1 MKHLLSAASAALVLI
16 ASSHLVQAEYTETM
30 DPNGLTKNLKTD
42 YGLVDDDAK
51 NNQSETFRKAI
62 ADLAAKGGGRLIVP
76 TGTYRL
82 ANVRLMSNIHLLIEK
97 GTVIKPFWPKG
108 DKTVVFSLD
117 AEQPKKIAKGQKE
130 AYIENVSIRGLGGRW
145 TVDYSDRFPNKG
157 EGVRGVIAKMV
168 KNFLISDMD
177 VKDNCT
183 VYCGITLSPTNTKI
197 KDVTNWEVSRATD
210 GTIRNCRI
218 FNGSPGYGMVQLHGA
233 QNVHFEDL
241 YADGGVTLRLETGAV
256 GLHTAVYNI
265 TGKNI
270 VCENGRCAVMM
281 GPHSAVNG
289 KVNIENVT
297 AKGCSYAVQIG
308 LGGVKESQLKLDP
321 NAKPGSFAKG
331 SSIKNIHA
339 VFGMNAQV
347 KKHSMQMIPEEYLKD
362 LRLWYD
368 GKFFSG
374 PSIAPVQNETE
385 GRYEVII
392 ENVTSEGFEHH
403 KNIVTDED
411 ARPGK
416 WSKTFDDWKSKYGTK
431 ETKRPVPIEN

>member
-1 MKHLLSAASAALVLI
+1 MAP
-16 ASSHLVQAEYTETM
+16 T
-30 DPNGLTKNLKTD
+30 GLTKNLKAD

-76 TGTYRL
+76 KGTYRL

-97 GTVIKPFWPKG
+97 DTVIKPDWPKG
-108 DKTVVFSLD
+108 SKTVVFSLD
-117 AEQPKKIAKGQKE
+117 AEQPKKMTKGQE
-130 AYIENVSIRGLGGRW
+130 GAFIENVSIRGLGGRW

-157 EGVRGVIAKMV
+157 EGVRGVLGRMV

-183 VYCGITLSPTNTKI
+183 VYCGMTLSPTNTNI
-197 KDVTNWEVSRATD
+197 KDVTKWEVSRATD

-218 FNGSPGYGMVQLHGA
+218 FNGSPGYGLVQLHGA

-256 GLHTAVYNI
+256 GLHTGVYNI

-289 KVNIENVT
+289 KVNVENVT
-297 AKGCSYAVQIG
+297 TRGCTYAVQLG
-308 LGGVKESQLKLDP
+308 LGGVKEAQLKLDP
-321 NAKPGSFAKG
+321 HAKPGSFAKG

-339 VFGMNAQV
+339 EFGMNAQL
-347 KKHSMQMIPEEYLKD
+347 KKHSLQMVPEANFKH

-368 GKFFSG
+368 SKFFSG
-374 PSIAPVQNETE
+374 PSIAPVYDGSEA
-385 GRYEVII
+385 RYEVII
-392 ENVTSEGFEHH
+392 ENVTSEGFEHDE
-403 KNIVTDED
+403 KIVTAED

-416 WSKTFDDWKSKYGTK
+416 WSNSFDDWKSEYGIK
-431 ETKRPVPIEN
+431 EVERPVPVKN